1 MNEVDVR
8 FVAEA
13 TGGRLI
19 RNGIDVK
26 VQGICTDSRV
36 LQPGELFIPLR
47 GPNFDGHDFLAQAAQ
62 LGAAACLSE
71 ETVGG
76 LPLPIILVPDTLKA
90 LGDLAAALRNRFN
103 RPVIGI
109 TGTTGKTTT
118 KEMLASIL
126 GRTGE
131 GLKSVGNF
139 NNLIGVPLTLFELR
153 PDHQWAVVELGMSER
168 GEIARLTDIASP
180 TIGII
185 TNIGRAHLETLG
197 GIEAV
202 ARAKGELFANLP
214 AGGTAV
220 VNADDEQVRRLPVA
234 NGVNRLLFGCT
245 EQAEVR
251 ADHISAHNG
260 VVDFNL
266 HLAGE
271 QRRIRLPLPGR
282 HNVMNALAAAAAA
295 WVLEAGI
302 DDIAAGLEAFVPCPG
317 RMELVELADDI
328 LILDD
333 SYNANPLS
341 VRAALD
347 ALHDM
352 GRATR
357 RIALLGDMLE
367 LGNAAHDL
375 HHEVGRIAAACV
387 DRLFVFGELAR
398 EIGHGAAEAGL
409 AEEQIEV
416 AEDHA
421 AVAARLREL
430 LQPGDRLLVKGS
442 RGMRLEKVVGLLK
455 TFMQEPPAEERG

>member
-1 MNEVDVR
+1 MTELDVR
-8 FVAEA
+8 FVAEV

-19 RNGIDVK
+19 RNGMDVK
-26 VQGICTDSRV
+26 IQGICTDSRA

-47 GPNFDGHDFLAQAAQ
+47 GPNFDGHDFLALAAQ

-76 LPLPIILVPDTLKA
+76 LPLPVILVPDTLKA
-90 LGDLAAALRNRFN
+90 LGDLAAALRNRFT

-109 TGTTGKTTT
+109 TGTTGKTTS
-118 KEMLASIL
+118 KEMLAAIL
-126 GRTGE
+126 ERTGE
-131 GLKSVGNF
+131 GLKSAGNF

-153 PDHQWAVVELGMSER
+153 SEHQWAVVEMGMSER
-168 GEIARLTDIASP
+168 GEIARLTEIASP
-180 TIGII
+180 TIGLI

-214 AGGTAV
+214 AGGTAI
-220 VNADDEQVRRLPVA
+220 VNADDQQVRRLPVA

-245 EQAEVR
+245 AQAEVR
-251 ADHISAHNG
+251 AGQISAFNG
-260 VVDFNL
+260 VVDFQL
-266 HLAGE
+266 HIADQ
-271 QRRIRLPLPGR
+271 QRRVRLPLPGR
-282 HNVMNALAAAAAA
+282 HNAMNALAAAATAH
-295 WVLEAGI
+295 VLGVGI
-302 DDIAAGLEAFVPCPG
+302 DDIAAGLQAFVPCPG
-317 RMELVELADDI
+317 RMELVELANDI

-367 LGNAAHDL
+367 LGSAAQDL
-375 HHEVGRIAAACV
+375 HREVGRIAAGCV
-387 DRLFVFGELAR
+387 DRLFLFGELAQD
-398 EIGHGAAEAGL
+398 IGYGAVEAGI
-409 AEEQIEV
+409 AEEKVEV

-421 AVAARLREL
+421 AVAARLRDL

-455 TFMQEPPAEERG
+455 AAMQEPSTEGGS